1 MDMMRIVTFVAQR
14 RSALDPKFGSGQVEG
29 FGYASRFAMR
39 VLATREGVIVTML
52 CHETSHTFVV
62 MMVGHNPDDQH
73 DKGGQAYKEYG
84 ELLSHERH
92 DFGTKIRFYSCI
104 NRFFADFRPN
114 RVLA

>member
-84 ELLSHERH
+84 ELLSHERRG
-92 DFGTKIRFYSCI
+92 FETKIRVSSYIKCFST
-104 NRFFADFRPN
+104 DFRPN
-114 RVLA
+114 RGLV